1 MLFTQ
6 IRTKRKPNTPINQK
20 QLLQPA
26 ECAIHPKIGAKIISA
41 KYCEELKIAEARPR
55 SLEGNQE
62 ATIRPF
68 PGKTGACAN
77 PATSRNKKITPNAA
91 PAVRD
96 PAKPVS
102 RAQTDHTTMPMP

>member
-6 IRTKRKPNTPINQK
+6 IKAKTKPSTPMNQK

-26 ECAIHPKIGAKIISA
+26 AWAIHPRIGAKIISA

-62 ATIRPF
+62 ATMRPF
-68 PGKTGACAN
+68 PRKNRSLRKT
-77 PATSRNKKITPNAA
+77 
-91 PAVRD
+91 RD
-96 PAKPVS
+96 QP
-102 RAQTDHTTMPMP
+102 

>member
-6 IRTKRKPNTPINQK
+6 IRTNTKPNIPINQK
-20 QLLQPA
+20 QLLHPA
-26 ECAIHPKIGAKIISA
+26 ECAIHPKIGAKIIRA

-62 ATIRPF
+62 ATMRPF
-68 PGKTGACAN
+68 PGKTGAWAN
-77 PATSRNKKITPNAA
+77 PAINRNRKITPNAA
-91 PAVRD
+91 PTARY